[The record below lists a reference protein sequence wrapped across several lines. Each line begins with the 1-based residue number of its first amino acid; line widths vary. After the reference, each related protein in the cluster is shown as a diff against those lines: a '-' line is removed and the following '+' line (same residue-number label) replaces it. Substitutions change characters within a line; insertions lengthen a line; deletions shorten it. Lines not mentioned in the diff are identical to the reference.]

1 MPRTPSLALA
11 LATTALLGA
20 CASGPD
26 MMKPMFDQ
34 TALPAPVQV
43 PAGHKVAWET
53 VGVGQITYECR
64 AKAGASGQFEWV
76 FVGPDA
82 KLMDRSG
89 KQVGKYYGPPA
100 TWEGMD
106 GVKLTATQVAV
117 APAGAG
123 NIPLQLVKA
132 NPAWATAWSAARP
145 TSSAWPPGV
154 AWHRPCPARAGNTGA
169 ADRAVPGRLHLLES
183 GLNKPGQLYKFV
195 THRAGTNRAPAGSDK
210 LQPDSSR
217 VKSGAVV
224 CSGRARNWETR
235 RLFAACGFFFW
246 GCVSVAVPV
255 IRPLAVGHWC
265 HAMAARHHIH
275 HLGLAMVVAVVAPVP
290 MAVAGLDVNHR
301 RRLHH
306 HHRPLLNDHRRVLHH
321 HARGTAHLHR
331 DAGRRLHTH
340 GPIHITGMGG
350 HSRQGRQQRTCGT
363 GDGEG
368 LTKQHEGSPLQHPAA

>member
-11 LATTALLGA
+11 LATTTLLGA

-64 AKAGASGQFEWV
+64 AKAGASDAFEWV

-132 NPAWATAWSAARP
+132 NAASGNGMVSGTAYIQRVATRG
-145 TSSAWPPGV
+145 GV
-154 AWHRPCPARAGNTGA
+154 APAMPCAAGNNGA
-169 ADRAVPGRLHLLES
+169 RQIVQYQADYIFW
-183 GLNKPGQLYKFV
+183 K
-195 THRAGTNRAPAGSDK
+195 
-210 LQPDSSR
+210 
-217 VKSGAVV
+217 
-224 CSGRARNWETR
+224 
-235 RLFAACGFFFW
+235 AA
-246 GCVSVAVPV
+246 
-255 IRPLAVGHWC
+255 
-265 HAMAARHHIH
+265 
-275 HLGLAMVVAVVAPVP
+275 
-290 MAVAGLDVNHR
+290 
-301 RRLHH
+301 
-306 HHRPLLNDHRRVLHH
+306 
-321 HARGTAHLHR
+321 
-331 DAGRRLHTH
+331 
-340 GPIHITGMGG
+340 
-350 HSRQGRQQRTCGT
+350 
-363 GDGEG
+363 
-368 LTKQHEGSPLQHPAA
+368 